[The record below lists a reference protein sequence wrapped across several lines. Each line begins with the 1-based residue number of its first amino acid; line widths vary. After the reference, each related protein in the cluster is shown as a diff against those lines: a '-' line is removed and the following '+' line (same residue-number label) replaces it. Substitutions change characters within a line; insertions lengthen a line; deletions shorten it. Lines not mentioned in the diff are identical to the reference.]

1 LRGIAVSNA
10 LDNVRLATGYCL
22 ASDVPDIAGD
32 VAAYRLLWTYSK
44 KAVANWIY
52 STGSARAILEMALVV
67 AGGKEELRR
76 KKLLTYFAEPIS
88 PLRWATH
95 SLEIMLLLAEHE
107 CPIYLGPMVTVGGSG
122 PVTLAGSLAMHNAEI
137 LQGLV
142 AIHACNPRQPVI
154 YSCHAHRLDL
164 SRGTILYG
172 APEQALLAV
181 GATQLAKRYGMAI
194 SGNVMLSDSNCP
206 DYMAG
211 FEAAATATYALAAG
225 WEILGFCGFG
235 TIGVAGSGV
244 GLSLEHAIIQDEALG
259 YLGRMVR
266 SFDVNDDTL
275 AVDLIEQ
282 VGIGGNFFAEEHTV
296 RHMRSELW
304 QDRGIFKACDYETWA
319 RNGAKTVLDRAHARL
334 EDILATALPLEP
346 ILEPGKTHELKRIED
361 RYSKDFNATSASY

>member
-1 LRGIAVSNA
+1 
-10 LDNVRLATGYCL
+10 
-22 ASDVPDIAGD
+22 
-32 VAAYRLLWTYSK
+32 
-44 KAVANWIY
+44 
-52 STGSARAILEMALVV
+52 
-67 AGGKEELRR
+67 
-76 KKLLTYFAEPIS
+76 
-88 PLRWATH
+88 
-95 SLEIMLLLAEHE
+95 
-107 CPIYLGPMVTVGGSG
+107 
-122 PVTLAGSLAMHNAEI
+122 
-137 LQGLV
+137 
-142 AIHACNPRQPVI
+142 
-154 YSCHAHRLDL
+154 
-164 SRGTILYG
+164 
-172 APEQALLAV
+172 
-181 GATQLAKRYGMAI
+181 
-194 SGNVMLSDSNCP
+194 
-206 DYMAG
+206 
-211 FEAAATATYALAAG
+211 
-225 WEILGFCGFG
+225 
-235 TIGVAGSGV
+235 VAGSGV